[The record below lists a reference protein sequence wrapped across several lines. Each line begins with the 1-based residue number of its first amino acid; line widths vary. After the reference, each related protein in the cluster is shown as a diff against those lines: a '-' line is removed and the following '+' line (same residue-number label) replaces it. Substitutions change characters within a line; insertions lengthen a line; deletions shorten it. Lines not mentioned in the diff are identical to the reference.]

1 MTKNNNGEV
10 EVFVF
15 IVAIYQKSN
24 NINENEKIRK
34 LVRLRKEIRNKIWM
48 KTQKELNVYIIF

>member
-48 KTQKELNVYIIF
+48 KTQKELNIYFIF

>member
-48 KTQKELNVYIIF
+48 KTKK